1 MPAEPA
7 EPAETRVLLVTCST
21 FPDGEPGHE
30 HLDAALT
37 ERGIS
42 SRWASWDDP
51 YVDWSAAELVVVRST
66 WDYQDRLAD
75 FLGWAG
81 SVGASLLHGADVFRW
96 NTDKSYLVELAAH
109 GGVPVVPSESVD
121 NPVDLR
127 AAIARHQ
134 PAVVKPRVGAGGHGM
149 VVVYDAGTW
158 LPVDPGPWIVQPLVG
173 SVMTEG
179 EQSVFVF
186 GGRPVSQVR
195 KVAGKDDYRVHEH
208 FGGTS
213 YDTPLDPEAALLAAR
228 TVAVTTE
235 ILGSELVYARIDLM
249 RHDGELMVSEV
260 EITEPGL
267 YLDHVPGNAALF
279 ADALAARLRPEKL

>member
-1 MPAEPA
+1 MTAAP
-7 EPAETRVLLVTCST
+7 RVLLVTCSR

-30 HLDAALT
+30 HLDAALR
-37 ERGIS
+37 ERGLS
-42 SRWASWDDP
+42 SAWVSWDDP
-51 YVDWSAAELVVVRST
+51 HVDWGASELVVVRAT
-66 WDYQDRLAD
+66 WDYQDRPAD
-75 FLGWAG
+75 FLAWAG
-81 SVGASLLHGADVFRW
+81 GIGASLVHPVEVLRW

-109 GGVPVVPSESVD
+109 GGVPVVPTVSVD
-121 NPVDLR
+121 DPADLR
-127 AAIARHQ
+127 AAVGRHR
-134 PAVVKPRVGAGGHGM
+134 PAVVKPRVGAGGQGM
-149 VVVYDAGTW
+149 VVVHDAGTW
-158 LPVDPGPWIVQPLVG
+158 LPVDRGPWIVQPLVE

-186 GGRPVSQVR
+186 AGRPVSQVR

-213 YDTPLDPEAALLAAR
+213 SVVPLDPDAALLAAR

-249 RHDGELMVSEV
+249 RHDGELVVSEV

-267 YLDHVPGNAALF
+267 YLDHVPDNAGHF
-279 ADALAARLRPEKL
+279 ADALATGPSR

>member
-1 MPAEPA
+1 MAAGP
-7 EPAETRVLLVTCST
+7 RVLLVTCST

-42 SRWASWDDP
+42 SRWVSWDDP

-66 WDYQDRLAD
+66 WDYETRLVD

-81 SVGASLLHGADVFRW
+81 AVGSRLVHGVEVFRW

-109 GGVPVVPSESVD
+109 GGVPVVPTVSVD
-121 NPVDLR
+121 DPVDLR

-134 PAVVKPRVGAGGHGM
+134 PAVVKPRVGAGGRGM

-158 LPVDPGPWIVQPLVG
+158 LPVDPGPWIVQPLVE

-179 EQSVFVF
+179 EQSVFVLN
-186 GGRPVSQVR
+186 GRPVSQVR
-195 KVAGKDDYRVHEH
+195 KVAGKDDYRVHEWY
-208 FGGTS
+208 GGTS
-213 YDTPLDPEAALLAAR
+213 YETPLDPGAALLAAR
-228 TVAVTTE
+228 TVAVCTE
-235 ILGSELVYARIDLM
+235 LLGSELVYARVDLM

-267 YLDHVPGNAALF
+267 YLDHVPANATHF
-279 ADALAARLRPEKL
+279 ADSLAARL